1 MENGGTIMEK
11 TNPVELL
18 KEFKETDA
26 LLKEKLDVLYRA
38 KIIDYDHVDTYY
50 NELIVTI
57 FKNHAIAYMDMIIAD
72 RIAEDC
78 TLDDNTMNIAKNVV
92 LKSATLTVLGHS
104 LSDIS
109 EKLGVAIDE
118 IRYACDILSI
128 KPNEVGGDTNAAIC
142 REEETSPIN

>member
-1 MENGGTIMEK
+1 MK
-11 TNPVELL
+11 NPVDVL

-38 KIIDYDHVDTYY
+38 NIIDYDHVDTYY

-57 FKNHAIAYMDMIIAD
+57 FKNHATAYMDMIIAD
-72 RIAEDC
+72 RVAEDC
-78 TLDDNTMNIAKNVV
+78 VLNDSEMNIAKDVV
-92 LKSATLTVLGHS
+92 LKSATLSVLGHS

-109 EKLGVAIDE
+109 EKLEVDIDE

-128 KPNEVGGDTNAAIC
+128 KPNEIGGEIDAVVC
-142 REEETSPIN
+142 GEEETSPVN

>member
-1 MENGGTIMEK
+1 MK
-11 TNPVELL
+11 NPVDVL

-72 RIAEDC
+72 RVAEDC
-78 TLDDNTMNIAKNVV
+78 VLNDSEMNIAKDVV
-92 LKSATLTVLGHS
+92 LKSATLSVLGHS

-109 EKLGVAIDE
+109 EKLEVDIDE

-128 KPNEVGGDTNAAIC
+128 KPNEIGGDTDAVVC
-142 REEETSPIN
+142 GEEETSPVN

>member
-1 MENGGTIMEK
+1 MK
-11 TNPVELL
+11 NPVDVL

-57 FKNHAIAYMDMIIAD
+57 FKNHATSYMDMIIAD
-72 RIAEDC
+72 RVAEDC
-78 TLDDNTMNIAKNVV
+78 VLNDSEMNIAKDVV
-92 LKSATLTVLGHS
+92 LKSATLSVLGHS

-109 EKLGVAIDE
+109 EKLEVDIDE

-128 KPNEVGGDTNAAIC
+128 KPNEIGGEIDAVVC
-142 REEETSPIN
+142 REEEASPVN